1 MIQRN
6 RNILVDLLNKQ
17 STEARR
23 TGQFVQY
30 TLGSTDEGPK
40 KYYRAKIHYA
50 PFVHKYKHCQTLNA
64 DKPLKKAGKTGSRW
78 NDTSKLKNDLDGA
91 ESISNTETGGEE
103 DEKEAVKL
111 PLIK

>member
-1 MIQRN
+1 M
-6 RNILVDLLNKQ
+6 VDLLNKQ

-30 TLGSTDEGPK
+30 TLGSTEDSPK

-50 PFVHKYKHCQTLNA
+50 PFVHKYKLWQTLNA
-64 DKPLKKAGKTGSRW
+64 DKSVKKAEKTGNNW
-78 NDTSKLKNDLDGA
+78 NDNSQMKDDLDEA
-91 ESISNTETGGEE
+91 ESISKTENNEE
-103 DEKEAVKL
+103 EEREAVKL

>member
-1 MIQRN
+1 M
-6 RNILVDLLNKQ
+6 VDLLNKQ

-50 PFVHKYKHCQTLNA
+50 PFVHKYKHWKTLNGN
-64 DKPLKKAGKTGSRW
+64 KPNKKAEKTGTRW
-78 NDTSKLKNDLDGA
+78 NNTSKAKNDLDGA
-91 ESISNTETGGEE
+91 ASISGTDPGVE
-103 DEKEAVKL
+103 DDKEAVKL